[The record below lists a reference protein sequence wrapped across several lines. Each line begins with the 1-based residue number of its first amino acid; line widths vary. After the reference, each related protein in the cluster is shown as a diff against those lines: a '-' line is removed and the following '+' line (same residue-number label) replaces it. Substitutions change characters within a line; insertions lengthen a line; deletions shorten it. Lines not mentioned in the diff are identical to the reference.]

1 MEVTRMLK
9 ITIPGAEMWDEAKQE
24 FIYTKPQSLALEHSL
39 LSISKWESK
48 WHKPY
53 LTDKDKTFE
62 ETIDYIRC
70 MTVTPNVDQSA
81 YDGLT
86 TDNVNSIS
94 EYIKDPMSA
103 TTFRKTES
111 DNHIGG
117 EQITA
122 ELIYYYMV
130 ALNIPFECEKWHLN
144 RLITLIRVCSIKNQP
159 PKKMSKAEIMRR
171 NAELNAERK
180 KKLNTKG

>member
-1 MEVTRMLK
+1 
-9 ITIPGAEMWDEAKQE
+9 
-24 FIYTKPQSLALEHSL
+24 
-39 LSISKWESK
+39 
-48 WHKPY
+48 
-53 LTDKDKTFE
+53 
-62 ETIDYIRC
+62 

-86 TDNVNSIS
+86 TDNVNAIS

-171 NAELNAERK
+171 NAELNAERR

>member
-1 MEVTRMLK
+1 MLK
-9 ITIPGAEMWDEAKQE
+9 ITIPGAEMWDETKQE
-24 FIYTKPQSLALEHSL
+24 FAYSKAQTLLLEHSL

-62 ETIDYIRC
+62 ETIDYIKC
-70 MTVTPNVDQSA
+70 MTVTPNVEPSV
-81 YDGLT
+81 YYELT
-86 TDNVNSIS
+86 TDNVNSIAN
-94 EYIKDPMSA
+94 YINDPMTA
-103 TTFRKTES
+103 TTFRKTER
-111 DNHIGG
+111 DNHIKG

-130 ALNIPFECEKWHLN
+130 TLNIPFECEKWHLN

-159 PKKMSKAEIMRR
+159 AKKMSKSEIMRR
-171 NAELNAERK
+171 NAELNAERR